1 MTATTAPG
9 PARATR
15 PALAL
20 AVLAL
25 AHFTV
30 SVDFNV
36 VYIALPEIGRA
47 LGFAPGSLPWVV
59 NAFALGFGGFLLLGG
74 RAVDRLGARRVLVLG
89 AALMGAASVV
99 GALAVHPA
107 MLVAARAVQGLGAA
121 ALFPATLALVGTVFA
136 AGPARNRAMAVWG
149 TAGAFGALAGGAV
162 GGILTSAFGWS
173 SVFWVLVP
181 LTLVAVLAAPR
192 VLPADGRVSGA
203 GGFDALGG
211 VLVTAG
217 ALLLVFGVF
226 RAQES
231 GWLALESTGAIALGA
246 AVLGAFVLVERRTA
260 DPLLPPRLLTHRS
273 LLVTTALILVLMG
286 LVNTLHYVY
295 TTHVQDVLG
304 LSPLVAGLGFLPQGA
319 AAMAGS
325 MLLLPPLLNRWGVR
339 AALFA
344 GTLGVGATALAFAAG
359 VVSGSY
365 WALLPAVLLLGV
377 TAGTTYPAVFAAAS
391 AGVDAGEQGVG
402 SAMVSTAQQIGGALG
417 LAALVAVANAAGPG
431 GGAVTAAG
439 LATASWVGGAVT
451 IAAAFLALAL
461 RRPGAQA
468 PATAGR

>member
-1 MTATTAPG
+1 MTTTAV
-9 PARATR
+9 PAPTRGTR

-25 AHFTV
+25 AHFAV

-47 LGFAPGSLPWVV
+47 LGFSPNSLPWVV

-74 RAVDRLGARRVLVLG
+74 RAADRLGARRVLVLG

-99 GALAVHPA
+99 GALALHPA
-107 MLVAARAVQGLGAA
+107 VLVAARAAQGLGAA
-121 ALFPATLALVGTVFA
+121 ALFPATLALVNTVFA
-136 AGPARNRAMAVWG
+136 AGPERNRALAVWG

-173 SVFWVLVP
+173 AVFWVLVP
-181 LTLVAVLAAPR
+181 LTLVTVLGAPR
-192 VLPADGRVSGA
+192 VLPADGRARGA

-226 RAQES
+226 RAQDA
-231 GWLALESTGAIALGA
+231 GWLAPESTGAVALGA
-246 AVLGAFVLVERRTA
+246 AVLGVLAVVERRTA

-273 LLVTTALILVLMG
+273 LVVTTALILVLMG
-286 LVNTLHYVY
+286 IVNTLHYVY
-295 TTHVQDVLG
+295 TSHVQDVLG

-339 AALFA
+339 AALFT

-359 VVSGSY
+359 VASGSY
-365 WALLPAVLLLGV
+365 WALLPAVVMLGI
-377 TAGTTYPAVFAAAS
+377 TAGTTYPAVFAAAG
-391 AGVDAGEQGVG
+391 AGVGPDEQGVS

-417 LAALVAVANAAGPG
+417 LAALVAVANAGGTGEGAATAG
-431 GGAVTAAG
+431 G

-461 RRPGAQA
+461 RRPRTEESA
-468 PATAGR
+468 PS

>member
-1 MTATTAPG
+1 
-9 PARATR
+9 
-15 PALAL
+15 
-20 AVLAL
+20 
-25 AHFTV
+25 
-30 SVDFNV
+30 
-36 VYIALPEIGRA
+36 
-47 LGFAPGSLPWVV
+47 
-59 NAFALGFGGFLLLGG
+59 
-74 RAVDRLGARRVLVLG
+74 
-89 AALMGAASVV
+89 
-99 GALAVHPA
+99 
-107 MLVAARAVQGLGAA
+107 
-121 ALFPATLALVGTVFA
+121 
-136 AGPARNRAMAVWG
+136 
-149 TAGAFGALAGGAV
+149 
-162 GGILTSAFGWS
+162 
-173 SVFWVLVP
+173 
-181 LTLVAVLAAPR
+181 
-192 VLPADGRVSGA
+192 
-203 GGFDALGG
+203 
-211 VLVTAG
+211 
-217 ALLLVFGVF
+217 
-226 RAQES
+226 
-231 GWLALESTGAIALGA
+231 
-246 AVLGAFVLVERRTA
+246 
-260 DPLLPPRLLTHRS
+260 
-273 LLVTTALILVLMG
+273 MG